1 MPFQRHSDA
10 KAVVGRRVVVYQLRA
25 TVNTSAGI
33 ETAYYCIID
42 VIQAFIAKSLY
53 VRTPDEAQA
62 YRNFTAIKKERGIC
76 ECISAPERKIW
87 AARFDFQDKD
97 KQRWFYDVAMTEENG
112 ELLFGIKIETVSI
125 LDPMTIRQKLTL
137 VGELIPMLTLRQ
149 GCPLKNNLWYIDNP
163 RELTVFRDFLL
174 SPRRSLPVI
183 VITAVNRQS
192 WQFTPHPPPYLVD
205 ASYLAVRLQGYA
217 CVVRLGFNATFE
229 WSRMVSREWSV
240 FNGACRV
247 YYPSMDFGKDIP
259 GRHPV
264 HYKDKIWYWS
274 FDDKHGPHAY
284 TSFLID
290 LANRASGVC
299 RINWQGLYFVPD
311 ARVIQ
316 AELQMAHTLHVAN
329 APEREKALGDH
340 VQALQLKL
348 TASREESEHWLDE
361 LDSAN
366 ETVEFYRQ
374 ENMALRAQLESLRAH
389 IAKLSDAP
397 PDAAVPIP
405 DGYAAMK
412 NWVKQYLAG
421 RLLLHPRAE
430 RALAKAEYLDV
441 ERVYRALLILANEFR
456 NSRLGVSDEKPF
468 RAALQANALEF
479 SGAIDRSRAGAEGDA
494 YFVNYPPGGPNRRL
508 LKFHLE
514 HGNSRERRYCLRIY
528 FFWDEETSQV
538 IVGYLPG
545 HLSNRMS

>member
-10 KAVVGRRVVVYQLRA
+10 ELMLGRRVVVYQLRA
-25 TVNTSAGI
+25 TVNTSSGI
-33 ETAYYCIID
+33 ETAYYRIID

-53 VRTPDEAQA
+53 VRIPDEAQA
-62 YRNFTAIKKERGIC
+62 YRNFTATKKERGTC
-76 ECISAPERKIW
+76 ECISVPERKIW
-87 AARFDFQDKD
+87 AARFEFQDRD
-97 KQRWFYDVAMTEENG
+97 KLHWFYDIAMIEENG
-112 ELLFGIKIETVSI
+112 ELLFGIKIETMST
-125 LDPMTIRQKLTL
+125 LDPMAIRQKLAL

-149 GCPLKNNLWYIDNP
+149 GQPLKNNLWYIDNP
-163 RELTVFRDFLL
+163 QELIAFRNFLS

-183 VITAVNRQS
+183 VISAVNRQS
-192 WQFTPHPPPYLVD
+192 WQFTPHPPPFLVD

-217 CVVRLGFNATFE
+217 SVVRLGFNATFE

-247 YYPSMDFGKDIP
+247 YYPSLDFGKDIP

-290 LANRASGVC
+290 LANRSPGVS

-316 AELQMAHTLHVAN
+316 AELRMAHSLHAVN
-329 APEREKALGDH
+329 APEREKALNNH
-340 VQALQLKL
+340 VHALQLKL
-348 TASREESEHWLDE
+348 TASREENERWLSELE
-361 LDSAN
+361 SAG
-366 ETVEFYRQ
+366 ETAEFYKQ
-374 ENMALRAQLESLRAH
+374 ENMALRAQLESLQAH
-389 IAKLSDAP
+389 IARLSSAP
-397 PDAAVPIP
+397 PDAAIPIP
-405 DGYAAMK
+405 DRYDAMK
-412 NWVKQYLAG
+412 DWAKQHLAG

-430 RALAKAEYLDV
+430 RALAKAEYQDV
-441 ERVYRALLILANEFR
+441 KQVYRALLILAGEYR
-456 NSRLGVSDEKPF
+456 NSRLGITNEKPF
-468 RAALQANALEF
+468 RNALQAANLVF
-479 SGAIDRSRAGAEGDA
+479 SGAIDRGRAGTEGDA
-494 YFVNYPPGGPNRRL
+494 YFINYPPGSANKQL

-538 IVGYLPG
+538 VVGYLPG